1 MTYSQDTGIVQ
12 RSLTRYATL
21 HTTFPS
27 TREAKF
33 AHALLEAVKQGEP
46 EQYTAAVFDFDQVS
60 KLDNWKT
67 AILLKIKRNLEAQD
81 GDFT

>member
-1 MTYSQDTGIVQ
+1 M
-12 RSLTRYATL
+12 
-21 HTTFPS
+21 
-27 TREAKF
+27 
-33 AHALLEAVKQGEP
+33 LEAVKQGDP

>member
-1 MTYSQDTGIVQ
+1 MS
-12 RSLTRYATL
+12 RYATL
-21 HTTFPS
+21 DTTFPS

-33 AHALLEAVKQGEP
+33 CNALLDAVEQADI

-67 AILLKIKRNLEAQD
+67 AILLKIKRSLEAQD
-81 GDFT
+81 EDFT